1 MKQKEVIL
9 AIYKMKEIGKLLE
22 NEGSGKE
29 GTIEFP
35 SSFIKDHIPEELTN
49 RSPLLLRQREA
60 FGHPSQICRT
70 YSIQKFTGSPVS
82 YFQVI
87 IINTFLQ
94 RIA

>member
-60 FGHPSQICRT
+60 FSHPSQIYKTCL
-70 YSIQKFTGSPVS
+70 
-82 YFQVI
+82 I
-87 IINTFLQ
+87 II
-94 RIA
+94 II